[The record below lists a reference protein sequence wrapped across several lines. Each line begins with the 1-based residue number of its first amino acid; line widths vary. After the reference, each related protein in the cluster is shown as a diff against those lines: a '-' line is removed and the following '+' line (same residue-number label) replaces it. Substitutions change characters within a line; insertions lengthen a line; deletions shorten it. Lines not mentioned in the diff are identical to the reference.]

1 MSAGAVIAAA
11 DLTLFLNVG
20 IYLSLLATLEP
31 FLDAISTSALLI
43 VLLVLILFSAYFSGS
58 ETAMMTL
65 NRYRLRHLANNG
77 HKGAIRALKLLE
89 RPDRLIGLIL
99 IGNNLVNISASAIA
113 TIIGMRLWGDL
124 GVAVATG
131 VLTLVVLVFAEVT
144 PKTIA
149 ALNPERIAF
158 PSSIL
163 LLILS
168 STFAYVVSS
177 VNLITTGILRLMGIK
192 TVNSNDALSQEELRT
207 VVHEAGALIPRRH
220 QEMLLSILDL
230 EKVTVEDIMVPR
242 SDIYGINVNDEFK
255 VINRQV
261 IQSPHTRVLVYR
273 DTIDDAVGFIH
284 LRDALRLQSKEQFSK
299 SSLLRAVKELY
310 FVPEGTPLNVQ
321 LANFQQNKERIG
333 LVVDEYGDIQGLVTL
348 EDILEEIVGDFTT
361 SMLTTPSEDIK
372 VQQDGSY
379 LVDAGI
385 TIRDLNKEMKWN
397 FPTDGPKT
405 LNGLILEYLEEIP
418 SANTSLRLAGYPLE
432 IIDVSENMINTVR
445 IIPLYYHPP
454 RV

>member
-1 MSAGAVIAAA
+1 M
-11 DLTLFLNVG
+11 
-20 IYLSLLATLEP
+20 
-31 FLDAISTSALLI
+31 DAISTSALLI
-43 VLLVLILFSAYFSGS
+43 FLLVLILISAYFSGS

-65 NRYRLRHLANNG
+65 NRYRLRHLAASG
-77 HKGAIRALKLLE
+77 HKGAKRALKLLD

-99 IGNNLVNISASAIA
+99 IGNNLVNILASAIA
-113 TIIGMRLWGDL
+113 TIVGMRLWGDL
-124 GVAVATG
+124 GVAIATG
-131 VLTLVVLVFAEVT
+131 MLTLVVLVFAEVT
-144 PKTIA
+144 PKTLA
-149 ALNPERIAF
+149 ALHPERIAF
-158 PSSIL
+158 PSSFLLRIL
-163 LLILS
+163 LKLLS
-168 STFAYVVSS
+168 PLVAA
-177 VNLITTGILRLMGIK
+177 VNWITSGILRLLGI
-192 TVNSNDALSQEELRT
+192 TNINSSDALSQEELRT
-207 VVHEAGALIPRRH
+207 VVHEAGALIPQRH
-220 QEMLLSILDL
+220 QDMLLSILDL

-242 SDIYGINVNDEFK
+242 SDIYAINVNDDFK
-255 VINRQV
+255 YINRQV

-273 DTIDDAVGFIH
+273 DNIDDAVGFIH

-321 LANFQQNKERIG
+321 LANFQHNKERIG

-361 SMLTTPSEDIK
+361 SMIATPSEDIT

-385 TIRDLNKEMKWN
+385 TIRDLNKEMKWS

-432 IIDVSENMINTVR
+432 IVEVAENMIKTVR
-445 IIPLYYHPP
+445 IIPQYYAPP
-454 RV
+454 HKK

>member
-1 MSAGAVIAAA
+1 M
-11 DLTLFLNVG
+11 D
-20 IYLSLLATLEP
+20 
-31 FLDAISTSALLI
+31 DISTGILLI
-43 VLLVLILFSAYFSGS
+43 ILLLLILISAYFSGS

-77 HKGAIRALKLLE
+77 HKGARRAIKLLD

-99 IGNNLVNISASAIA
+99 IGNNLVNILASSIA
-113 TIIGMRLWGDL
+113 TILGIRLWGDL
-124 GVAVATG
+124 GLAIATG

-144 PKTIA
+144 PKTVA
-149 ALNPERIAF
+149 ALHPERIAF
-158 PSSIL
+158 PSSLVLKWL
-163 LLILS
+163 LWLFS
-168 STFAYVVSS
+168 PPVKS
-177 VNLITTGILRLMGIK
+177 VNIITSFILRLMGIR
-192 TVNSNDALSQEELRT
+192 SIRADDALSQEELRT

-242 SDIYGINVNDEFK
+242 SELYAININDDFK
-255 VINRQV
+255 SINKQV
-261 IQSPHTRVLVYR
+261 IQSPHTRVLLYR
-273 DTIDDAVGFIH
+273 DNIDDAVGFVH

-310 FVPEGTPLNVQ
+310 FIPEGTPLNVQ
-321 LANFQQNKERIG
+321 LANFQHNKERIG

-361 SMLTTPSEDIK
+361 SMVTTPSEDITP
-372 VQQDGSY
+372 QQDGSF
-379 LVDAGI
+379 LIDATI
-385 TIRDLNKEMKWN
+385 NIRDLNKEMEWD

-418 SANTSLRLAGYPLE
+418 QANTSLRLAGYPME
-432 IIDVSENMINTVR
+432 VVEVADNMIKTVR
-445 IIPLYYHPP
+445 IMPQFYRPS
-454 RV
+454 

>member
-192 TVNSNDALSQEELRT
+192 TVNSSDALNQEELRT